1 MLEPLGV
8 ALLAAALVAAATLAA
23 RRWGHAVG
31 GVVSAF
37 PLIVGPVLVLAA
49 LRHGEAFAGRAAAAT
64 LLGLVSLAGF
74 AVAYAATAAH
84 AGWRASL
91 SAAWVVAGALGAAAT
106 GIEAGLAASAAVAA
120 LALGAA
126 WAVLPRPGV
135 PVATTPSAPRWDLP
149 LRVAL
154 TAALILLLT
163 AAADRFGA
171 VAAGALSALPA
182 LASVLAVATHRRDGH
197 DALLALLRGTLEGMA
212 GFAVFC
218 AVAGAALERTGIVA
232 AFALAT
238 AAAVLVQAAAGLR
251 PRAPLPVEAAR

>member
-37 PLIVGPVLVLAA
+37 PLIIGPVLVLAT

-91 SAAWVVAGALGAAAT
+91 SAAWVVAGTLGAAAT

-135 PVATTPSAPRWDLP
+135 PVPAPAAPRWDLP

-171 VAAGALSALPA
+171 VAAGALSALPT